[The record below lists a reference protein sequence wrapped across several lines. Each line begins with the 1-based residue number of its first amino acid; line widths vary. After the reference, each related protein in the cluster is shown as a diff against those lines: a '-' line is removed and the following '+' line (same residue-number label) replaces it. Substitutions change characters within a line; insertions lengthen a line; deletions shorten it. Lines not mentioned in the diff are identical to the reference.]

1 MCDRLL
7 EDTTAAMRANFVMC
21 RWFNKDVDK
30 CFVATKDTADRAT
43 SMGLD
48 DRQIVVHG
56 LPIRPAF
63 SKKPASRPNLRSKLG
78 APQPSPILLF
88 TTANICTVPMLRV

>member
-1 MCDRLL
+1 MGNRLV
-7 EDTTAAMRANFVMC
+7 AALACERQIWEC

-30 CFVATKDTADRAT
+30 CFVATAVTAERAT
-43 SMGLD
+43 NMGLD

-63 SKKPASRPNLRSKLG
+63 ARKPASRTALRSKLG
-78 APQPSPILLF
+78 AACLRPARSCLVCGARADSP
-88 TTANICTVPMLRV
+88 LREGI